1 MRRQNDTWHFWGS
14 RIMTAETMLILAAS
28 ALAII
33 AAPLALGIA
42 GAISA
47 RRTNGSHA
55 AIAGNWRSTAA
66 STLLYVLAFNLT
78 FFIQELFLVLPKAL
92 TPGLRPTLYHNNH
105 SWDGTNPLADLFQGT
120 GALTTLS
127 FGLFCLWVLRR
138 PQKRSNGIRLFLY
151 WMAYCGCFMALPQVV
166 IGALNQGSDVGM
178 AMSYLHLG
186 ETARIGAGL
195 LALGLMPAIALQLR
209 RPALEL
215 AYVREQ
221 IECPGS
227 RTRFVFRLITLPAL
241 LATVL
246 VIPFR
251 VPRELIEVL
260 VVPLLVLLCGIPWIQ
275 AEAWRVREIRA
286 TGTPTAPSLAYLF
299 AAVVGLLLLFQ
310 LILRPGIRFY

>member
-1 MRRQNDTWHFWGS
+1 
-14 RIMTAETMLILAAS
+14 
-28 ALAII
+28 
-33 AAPLALGIA
+33 
-42 GAISA
+42 
-47 RRTNGSHA
+47 
-55 AIAGNWRSTAA
+55 
-66 STLLYVLAFNLT
+66 
-78 FFIQELFLVLPKAL
+78 
-92 TPGLRPTLYHNNH
+92 
-105 SWDGTNPLADLFQGT
+105 
-120 GALTTLS
+120 
-127 FGLFCLWVLRR
+127 
-138 PQKRSNGIRLFLY
+138 
-151 WMAYCGCFMALPQVV
+151 
-166 IGALNQGSDVGM
+166 LNQGSDVGL

-195 LALGLMPAIALQLR
+195 LALGLMPVIALQLR

-215 AYVREQ
+215 AYAREQ
-221 IECPGS
+221 IEGPGS

-275 AEAWRVREIRA
+275 AGAWRVQEIRA

-310 LILRPGIRFY
+310 LVLRPGIRFY